1 MDDNKNQSQNK
12 GQNQNKNKKRG
23 PQVSLTW
30 IYMVIAITLG
40 YLLMNGDSS
49 LLSGGS
55 SRNATYSQFKSYVEQ
70 GYASRI
76 IVNKKEGSLLMYVE
90 PSHANRYPHCPC
102 WCCPP
107 GWYAAACRTWKTTRW

>member
-76 IVNKKEGSLLMYVE
+76 IVHKDEGSLQMYVE
-90 PSHANRYPHCPC
+90 PS
-102 WCCPP
+102 P
-107 GWYAAACRTWKTTRW
+107 GTGAFLGRDRISAE

>member
-1 MDDNKNQSQNK
+1 MNNDKNK
-12 GQNQNKNKKRG
+12 NKNKKSG

-30 IYMVIAITLG
+30 IYMIIAITLG
-40 YLLMNGDSS
+40 YLLMNGDST

-76 IVNKKEGSLLMYVE
+76 IVNK
-90 PSHANRYPHCPC
+90 N
-102 WCCPP
+102 
-107 GWYAAACRTWKTTRW
+107 

>member
-49 LLSGGS
+49 LL
-55 SRNATYSQFKSYVEQ
+55 
-70 GYASRI
+70 I
-76 IVNKKEGSLLMYVE
+76 
-90 PSHANRYPHCPC
+90 P
-102 WCCPP
+102 
-107 GWYAAACRTWKTTRW
+107 